1 MGFALDEVVPWGR
14 SYEEYIRMFDL
25 SEADLQRR
33 ILGCGD
39 GPAGFNAVLIKRGG
53 SVVSLDPI
61 YAFDAAQI
69 RNRISDTYETVMAE
83 MRKNQSDY
91 VWDVIT
97 SVEELGRIR
106 MSAMETFLSDFDSG
120 KREGRYVVGEL
131 PSLPFSDGNFDIALS
146 SHFLFLY
153 SNRLSAEFHLQA
165 LREMLRVDDEVRV
178 FPVLTLE
185 GEPSPHLGRITEHF
199 AARGLSVEFRRVPY
213 EFQRGG
219 NEMLV
224 IHHGCNPS
232 SVLGPGLPLVNV
244 SSRRLP

>member
-1 MGFALDEVVPWGR
+1 MGFALDEIVPWGR

-25 SEADLQRR
+25 SEADLQGR

-39 GPAGFNAVLIKRGG
+39 GPAGFNAVLTKRGG

-165 LREMLRVDDEVRV
+165 LREMLRVADEVRV

-224 IHHGCNPS
+224 IHFSHVPI
-232 SVLGPGLPLVNV
+232 PADFLV
-244 SSRRLP
+244 